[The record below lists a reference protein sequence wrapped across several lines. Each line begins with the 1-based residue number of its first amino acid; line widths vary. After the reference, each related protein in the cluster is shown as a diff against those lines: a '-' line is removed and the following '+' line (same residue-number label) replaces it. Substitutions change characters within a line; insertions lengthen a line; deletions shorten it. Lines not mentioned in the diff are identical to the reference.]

1 MDCLIRNRMTTSP
14 PPPSG
19 TPAWRVLFRMLAA
32 FLALFAFAFWA
43 AAGWNKGWTKNQ
55 IAIPQTDEITGIEF
69 ITYQDH
75 FAPGLEL
82 LSAAFFFSIALF
94 GITFLR
100 RKNKS

>member
-1 MDCLIRNRMTTSP
+1 MTTSP
-14 PPPSG
+14 PLPSG

-43 AAGWNKGWTKNQ
+43 AAGWNMGWTKTQ
-55 IAIPQTDEITGIEF
+55 IVVTEIEPITEIPH

-82 LSAAFFFSIALF
+82 LSAAIFFSIALF
-94 GITFLR
+94 CITFIR
-100 RKNKS
+100 RKSTS